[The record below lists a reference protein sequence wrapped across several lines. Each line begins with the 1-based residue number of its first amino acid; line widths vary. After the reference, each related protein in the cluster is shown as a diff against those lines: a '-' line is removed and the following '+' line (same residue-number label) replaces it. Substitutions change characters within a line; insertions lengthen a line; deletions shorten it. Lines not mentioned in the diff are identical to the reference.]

1 MLHSAVM
8 STLAEIEAAAEALP
22 TEQLRQLLHR
32 LAARLEQTRLGK
44 KEPLHTYE
52 VLTGEDGLPL
62 IRGTGG
68 VITSEMVREIEG
80 LAP

>member
-1 MLHSAVM
+1 M
-8 STLAEIEAAAEALP
+8 STLTEIEAAAEALP
-22 TEQLRQLLHR
+22 AEQLRQLLDR
-32 LAARLEQTRLGK
+32 LAAKLEHLGSG
-44 KEPLHTYE
+44 KEGPPNTYE